1 MKKFK
6 SFIIRSLIISVII
19 IITYHLTLGRQIY
32 KIYQDFNYNY
42 ILSNQDKKTQIRK
55 MIFTEIKKMTEK
67 EKIFKEEEKEIVLK
81 IIKKIQSEL
90 K

>member
-42 ILSNQDKKTQIRK
+42 NLSNQDKKTQIRK

>member
-67 EKIFKEEEKEIVLK
+67 EKIFKEEEKEIVLE

>member
-67 EKIFKEEEKEIVLK
+67 EKIFKEEEKEIILE

>member
-55 MIFTEIKKMTEK
+55 MIFTEIKKITEK